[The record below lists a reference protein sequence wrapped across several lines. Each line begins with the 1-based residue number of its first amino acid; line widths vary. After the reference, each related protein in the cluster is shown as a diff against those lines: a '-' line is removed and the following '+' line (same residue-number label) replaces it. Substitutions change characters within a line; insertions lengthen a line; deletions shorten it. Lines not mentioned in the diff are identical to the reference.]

1 MYICRK
7 FAMKYNIYLFDFDYT
22 LADSSRGIVTCFRN
36 VLTRHGFTTV
46 TDDEI
51 KRTIGKTLQDSF
63 AILTGVT
70 DPEALEGFRKEY
82 TLEANEHMTVN
93 TFLFPETKEVLTALK
108 ERGARIGIIS
118 TKYRYRI
125 LEFTQQHFP
134 EKFFDVIIGGEDVKK
149 AKPSPQGLRKALR
162 RLHGRKQRTLYIGD
176 STVDAET
183 AQAAR
188 VDFVGVL
195 NGMTTRKELA
205 AYPHRQILNN
215 LSLLPLVDE
224 FRPYQAYKYIPKKLI
239 AYYRLVH
246 QRQIR
251 GVKTPLKS
259 KATTTCKN
267 CQCTY
272 TGNYC
277 PNCGQ
282 TCDTPRFTI
291 RNAFQNILSGFFNI
305 DNGFTRNLL
314 EMLYRP
320 GYMIRDYLVG
330 KRVHY
335 FKPFQTLFV
344 LAALYIMA
352 VQLIDPDALKKAE
365 KKEELTYEKII
376 TDLNSMK
383 QQAIYDSTLYYIDQ
397 SMLYTD
403 KASKAE
409 INPQAESEL
418 KDEMNAQI
426 QNLVRKEVERQQA
439 VNDGNLDDV
448 AQLTNTI
455 IDSITNR
462 IDSAQFTG
470 TAEQNRLKAQ
480 VKRNIQQEIKKA
492 ESYSSKDFSDDMA
505 EAGEAIGQEWDKYR
519 VKLFG
524 ENKFVTAVY
533 DLMTNWVHGN
543 KAFSILALLPIFT
556 LGTRWSFRKR
566 TVGYQFNLTEQFFA
580 QVYIA
585 CQMLWISLLILPFT
599 GKAHLNDTF
608 DLSYELIFLLFVWDY
623 RQLFNLSWMKSLW
636 RTIVMLWYCFLILM
650 VIAILIVGALYIV
663 SLFVR
668 GNL

>member
-7 FAMKYNIYLFDFDYT
+7 VAMKYNLYLFDFDYT

-63 AILTGVT
+63 SILTGVI
-70 DPEALEGFRKEY
+70 DPDTLESFRKEY
-82 TLEANEHMTVN
+82 ELEADEHMTVN

-125 LEFTQQHFP
+125 QELTQQQFP
-134 EKFFDVIIGGEDVKK
+134 EKFFDVIIGGEDIKK
-149 AKPSPQGLRKALR
+149 AKPSPQGVRKALR
-162 RLHGRKQRTLYIGD
+162 RLHGTKQRALYIGD

-183 AQAAR
+183 AQAAG

-195 NGMTTRKELA
+195 HGMTTREELA
-205 AYPHRQILNN
+205 AYPHRQILND
-215 LSLLPLVDE
+215 LTLLPLVDE
-224 FRPYQAYKYIPKKLI
+224 FRPHQKYKYIPEKLI
-239 AYYRLVH
+239 ACYRLVH

-251 GVKTPLKS
+251 GVKTPLRS

-282 TCDTPRFTI
+282 TCNTPRFTT

-305 DNGFTRNLL
+305 DNGFSRNLL

-383 QQAIYDSTLYYIDQ
+383 QQAIYDSTLYYIDR
-397 SMLYTD
+397 SVHYTD
-403 KASKAE
+403 KAWKAE
-409 INPQAESEL
+409 TNPQAESKL
-418 KDEMNAQI
+418 KDEVNAQI
-426 QNLVRKEVERQQA
+426 QDLVRKEVERQEA
-439 VNDGNLDDV
+439 DNDGNLSDIT
-448 AQLTNTI
+448 QLTNTV
-455 IDSITNR
+455 IDSINQ
-462 IDSAQFTG
+462 IDSTQFTG
-470 TAEQNRLKAQ
+470 IAEQNKLKAQ
-480 VKRNIQQEIKKA
+480 VRHNIQKELEKSA
-492 ESYSSKDFSDDMA
+492 SYNTKDFADDMA
-505 EAGEAIGQEWDKYR
+505 EVGDVLGEEWDKYR
-519 VKLFG
+519 IKLFG
-524 ENKFVTAVY
+524 DNKFVTAVY
-533 DLMTNWVHGN
+533 ELMTNWVHGN

-608 DLSYELIFLLFVWDY
+608 DLNSELIFLLFVWDY

-650 VIAILIVGALYIV
+650 VIAIIIVGVLYLI

-668 GNL
+668 ASL